1 MTRNSWI
8 ALAILAVITSVFG
21 IVLAVNQSNVADEH
35 FQGQWTLTDA
45 RDSAGDINVSSK
57 AVVLTV
63 DRSTVSGS
71 VCNSF
76 GGSYTLQGTTL
87 HIDSISSTEMWC
99 ESPEGIMDLE
109 TRFLN
114 ALAASNTVRFEGT
127 TLVLTGVDIRL
138 EFAQSTPD

>member
-21 IVLAVNQSNVADEH
+21 IILAVNQSNSATEH

-45 RDSAGDINVSSK
+45 RDSTGEIDSSAV

-71 VCNSF
+71 VCNTF
-76 GGSYTLQGTTL
+76 GGSYTLRGTVL
-87 HIDSISSTEMWC
+87 QIESLASTEMWC
-99 ESPEGIMDLE
+99 ESPEGIMELE
-109 TRFLN
+109 SRFLN

-127 TLVLTGVDIRL
+127 TLVLTGVNIRL
-138 EFAQSTPD
+138 EFVQSTPD